1 MWYGGI
7 GHHWNHQAE
16 MGGNSLKHHPKL
28 HLHVG
33 LRTFKTALAV
43 TIALLIAQL
52 INSYSPIFAGLGAI
66 VAMTRTLRDALEA
79 AKTQFVGVI
88 LGGIIGLILL
98 LISPTPEALLTG
110 AGVLAVLCLCAL
122 FKLYYAMSLAA
133 IIVLSVCVSTSGNP
147 ILGLAYRL
155 VDTAIGLG
163 VGLAINMLIKPYN
176 NRPRVIQLFW
186 KLANSLPAYL
196 DDCVIKDLYPDLTGY
211 ETGLRTLAAE
221 LDIYRRQ
228 HFRKREAHEQD
239 VIFLQGLYQLAERI
253 HQELCALCCMDF
265 IGKPLP
271 RNLERLKEVGIEIP
285 SELPCKCGEE
295 EVTVTN
301 YHLDRILDARDFLIA
316 LLES

>member
-1 MWYGGI
+1 M
-7 GHHWNHQAE
+7 
-16 MGGNSLKHHPKL
+16 KHHPKL

-43 TIALLIAQL
+43 TIALLITRL

-66 VAMTRTLRDALEA
+66 VAMTRTMREAIDA

-88 LGGIIGLILL
+88 LGGIVGVLLL
-98 LISPTPEALLTG
+98 LISPTPPALLVG

-133 IIVLSVCVSTSGNP
+133 IIVLSVCVSTTGNE
-147 ILGLAYRL
+147 IVDLAYRL
-155 VDTAIGLG
+155 VDTAIGLA
-163 VGLAINMLIKPYN
+163 VGLTVNMLIKPYN
-176 NRPRVIQLFW
+176 NRSRVIQLFW
-186 KLANSLPAYL
+186 KLVGSLPAYL
-196 DDCVIKDLYPDLTGY
+196 DDCVIKDLYPDLSNY
-211 ETGLRTLAAE
+211 ETNLRTLSVE

-239 VIFLQGLYQLAERI
+239 VVFLQGLYQLAERI
-253 HQELCALCCMDF
+253 HQELCALCCMDS

-271 RNLERLKEVGIEIP
+271 RNLERLKDMGIEIP
-285 SELPCKCGEE
+285 PELPCKCGEE

-301 YHLDRILDARDFLIA
+301 YHLDRILDARDFLID
-316 LLES
+316 LLE